1 MKKLVLILMVI
12 IINAS
17 CDKGGKFVNDSYKED
32 KTYRVV
38 YSLLDSITRELSIA
52 TIRSKEIRKM
62 FYLTDIGTERKVSF
76 DKVRDYLIRNGVP
89 VNDIKTVLPNDSFI
103 LFIRNEWFS
112 RWEKDEVEP
121 YFTFDPMIDEEMIKE
136 IPLYKNGKVVK
147 TILVD
152 DFNKY
157 PIVVL
162 SPEWW
167 EGDTVPLININA
179 IANENSLH
187 SFEKNENNKVVYSIP
202 FIEGLFISKCF
213 DPILYWCN
221 PMEIYVVTR
230 NVGEDYRDTTDF
242 TEVDYPQ
249 RWYPNSCSDSYC
261 SFLYGFHRRVYYHDT
276 ATDTFYF
283 LIKERDS
290 GCRGEDDYVGYFM
303 EYRLFGPHYIPGS
316 FSKIWI
322 YIDRPFK

>member
-12 IINAS
+12 MINVS

-32 KTYRVV
+32 KTYRIV
-38 YSLLDSITRELSIA
+38 YSMLDSITRELSIA

-76 DKVRDYLIRNGVP
+76 DKVRNYLIRNGVP

-103 LFIRNEWFS
+103 LFIRNEWFTM
-112 RWEKDEVEP
+112 WEKDEVEP

-147 TILVD
+147 TIPVD

-167 EGDTVPLININA
+167 EGDTVPLISLEKIGDSRDR
-179 IANENSLH
+179 ENLQN
-187 SFEKNENNKVVYSIP
+187 FWLIP
-202 FIEGLFISKCF
+202 FIEGLYIGRCY
-213 DPILYWCN
+213 DPVLFFGCN
-221 PMEIYVVTR
+221 DMEIYVKVK
-230 NVGEDYRDTTDF
+230 NVGRPEVDITDF
-242 TEVDYPQ
+242 TEVNQPNI
-249 RWYPNSCSDSYC
+249 WYPSCCNDNHCNYWE
-261 SFLYGFHRRVYYHDT
+261 GFYRRVYYHSVVS
-276 ATDTFYF
+276 DTFEYIIMEDDGPF
-283 LIKERDS
+283 
-290 GCRGEDDYVGYFM
+290 RGGDDYVGYF
-303 EYRLFGPHYIPGS
+303 RTCCLGLFYTYQSNFRAWVYVDIP
-316 FSKIWI
+316 FA
-322 YIDRPFK
+322 R